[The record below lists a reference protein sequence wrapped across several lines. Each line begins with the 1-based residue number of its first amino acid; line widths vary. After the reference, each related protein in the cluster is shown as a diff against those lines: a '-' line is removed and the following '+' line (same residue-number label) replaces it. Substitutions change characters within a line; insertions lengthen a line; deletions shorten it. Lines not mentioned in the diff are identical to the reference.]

1 MVEELTFM
9 SCPLTS
15 ARALWPC
22 IPHIYTYNII
32 NIIHF
37 GERGG
42 WTGRTFRR
50 AVRSPCSVYL
60 AAFVTCDHKLDGQFS
75 FVSGP

>member
-1 MVEELTFM
+1 MVEELTST

-22 IPHIYTYNII
+22 IPHIYTYNKI

-42 WTGRTFRR
+42 
-50 AVRSPCSVYL
+50 
-60 AAFVTCDHKLDGQFS
+60 KDGKDL
-75 FVSGP
+75 

>member
-22 IPHIYTYNII
+22 IPHIYTYNKI

-42 WTGRTFRR
+42 M
-50 AVRSPCSVYL
+50 
-60 AAFVTCDHKLDGQFS
+60 DGKDL
-75 FVSGP
+75 